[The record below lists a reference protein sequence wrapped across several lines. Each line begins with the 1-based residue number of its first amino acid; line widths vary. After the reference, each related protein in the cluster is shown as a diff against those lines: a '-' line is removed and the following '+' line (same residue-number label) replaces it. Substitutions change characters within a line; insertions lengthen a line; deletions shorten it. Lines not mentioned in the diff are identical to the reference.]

1 MNTFFFVNSNFILLK
16 IDISLSDDECHFTM
30 LQDFVKSS
38 YSFNKALELDPK
50 NEELQKAFWYWL
62 LSTILVHLMAYKKYL
77 NIWVFVYKPFFF
89 FLILNYDQI
98 KEYIYIYIYICMYV
112 WKFCGEHG
120 APSNHILSSASV
132 IQHIVLLSLH
142 WLENWNSDLPLKR
155 RFVNCKWIC
164 N

>member
-89 FLILNYDQI
+89 F
-98 KEYIYIYIYICMYV
+98 
-112 WKFCGEHG
+112 F
-120 APSNHILSSASV
+120 
-132 IQHIVLLSLH
+132 
-142 WLENWNSDLPLKR
+142 
-155 RFVNCKWIC
+155 
-164 N
+164 

>member
-1 MNTFFFVNSNFILLK
+1 
-16 IDISLSDDECHFTM
+16 M

-112 WKFCGEHG
+112 
-120 APSNHILSSASV
+120 
-132 IQHIVLLSLH
+132 
-142 WLENWNSDLPLKR
+142 
-155 RFVNCKWIC
+155 
-164 N
+164 

>member
-38 YSFNKALELDPK
+38 YSFSKALELDPK

-62 LSTILVHLMAYKKYL
+62 LSTVLVHLMAYKKYL

-89 FLILNYDQI
+89 LNYYIYLNYDQI
-98 KEYIYIYIYICMYV
+98 KEYIYIYVCV
-112 WKFCGEHG
+112 C
-120 APSNHILSSASV
+120 
-132 IQHIVLLSLH
+132 
-142 WLENWNSDLPLKR
+142 
-155 RFVNCKWIC
+155 VNFEGTMVHPPTTY
-164 N
+164 